1 MSSRLCF
8 LVTWKIHWF
17 LSCGWGL
24 WEFWGSSRWGGGL
37 GGNRSFYNK
46 SVLPLQS
53 TCYCKPQRGCAAQL
67 HPHLNSRK
75 LCLAPEVTQRKE
87 VRGGGTKPAWAF
99 KATWEC
105 SGSLSTLAVIGK
117 ICIWMGGSLDQ
128 HLEPGEIPAV
138 YLSKSPQVFN
148 CELCIRE

>member
-1 MSSRLCF
+1 MFSSLSSTNESLLFRHF
-8 LVTWKIHWF
+8 LTNVFPSLFSSHMKNP
-17 LSCGWGL
+17 LVSLL
-24 WEFWGSSRWGGGL
+24 WLRSLRILGEQQVGGGL

-117 ICIWMGGSLDQ
+117 ICI
-128 HLEPGEIPAV
+128 
-138 YLSKSPQVFN
+138 
-148 CELCIRE
+148 